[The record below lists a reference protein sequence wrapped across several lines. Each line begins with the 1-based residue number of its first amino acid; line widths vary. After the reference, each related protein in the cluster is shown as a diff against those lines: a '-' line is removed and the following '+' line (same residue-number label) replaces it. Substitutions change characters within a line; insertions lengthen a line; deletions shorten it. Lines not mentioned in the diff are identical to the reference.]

1 MDFGEFCRSIKGAGL
16 DIPKDVLQDLFNEF
30 DYDGSGFIS
39 YDEFMVKLLGNL
51 NSRREA
57 VVRAAFNK
65 IDLDKSGIIELNEIK
80 NFYNTKNNPQVLNG
94 EINEEQLYSHFIE
107 TFGNHH
113 NLYSGIRD
121 KRVTWKEFLDYY
133 RFISFNVPDDDL
145 FEAIIIA
152 AWKLENT
159 GEYMKSQRD
168 EDIKS
173 QRKIEQALEEKQESR
188 K

>member
-1 MDFGEFCRSIKGAGL
+1 MDENGNKTLDFGEFCRGISKAGL
-16 DIPKDVLQDLFNEF
+16 NIPDKALKDLFSEF
-30 DYDGSGFIS
+30 DYDGSGVIS

-51 NSRREA
+51 NARREA
-57 VVRAAFNK
+57 VVRAAFDK
-65 IDLDKSGIIELNEIK
+65 LDIDKSGVVELSEVK
-80 NFYNTKNNPQVLNG
+80 AFYNTKNSPQVLNG
-94 EINEEQLYSHFIE
+94 EINEEQLYAHFIE

-152 AWKLENT
+152 AW
-159 GEYMKSQRD
+159 
-168 EDIKS
+168 
-173 QRKIEQALEEKQESR
+173 
-188 K
+188 